1 MNLHADAA
9 QRLAI
14 YRGLEARN
22 RIVAIL
28 RIAIPALGVVALSAL
43 LLQIYLSSRATR
55 FVKSF
60 TDACSPDTISVEAP
74 EYSGILGNGTTYS
87 VSAATAKASPT
98 ATNLISLTEA
108 GLTMTKVDGV
118 MINVN
123 AQFAVLDTNNE
134 TVTIKDLA
142 YVEDSTGTTGV
153 VVDSVFDYAS
163 QALVGQGPV
172 SIQYAD
178 GTTLDAVGMA
188 YDLEQANWTFNQ
200 ADVTLPETPG
210 SQAPGNPTP

>member
-1 MNLHADAA
+1 V
-9 QRLAI
+9 
-14 YRGLEARN
+14 G
-22 RIVAIL
+22 VL
-28 RIAIPALGVVALSAL
+28 RIGVPLLGLVILVALL
-43 LLQIYLSSRATR
+43 IQIYVSSLGD
-55 FVKSF
+55 SF
-60 TDACSPDTISVEAP
+60 SIGQVSVTPDTISVEAP

-163 QALVGQGPV
+163 QSLVGQGPV

>member
-1 MNLHADAA
+1 MATHAHQDR
-9 QRLAI
+9 QAI
-14 YRGLEARN
+14 YRRLQSRN
-22 RIVAIL
+22 RVVGVL
-28 RIAIPALGVVALSAL
+28 RIGVPLLGLVILVALL
-43 LLQIYLSSRATR
+43 IQIYVSSLGD
-55 FVKSF
+55 SF
-60 TDACSPDTISVEAP
+60 SIGQVSVTPDNISVEAP